1 MGNGPLKV
9 NPSPY
14 GQGPKSVHTHT
25 RNALP
30 ALYRGKQNGDVVSVR
45 AGYGYQRRFMICM
58 DKTIED
64 AVSFDELYK
73 GLKKSCRNVRWK
85 DSVTG
90 YEANGLKNTYELR
103 KSLLNGTYKIS
114 GYQHFKVHEP
124 KEREI
129 VATRIKDR
137 QFQRS
142 LCDNVLYPQVTRSF
156 IRDNCAC
163 LRGRGVDDALNRLTV
178 HLQRYFRKHRA
189 TGYVLKCDIRHYFAE
204 TPHEIAKA
212 AIRKR
217 LTDKRAAFYID
228 QIIDSFGGDHGIGL
242 GSQVS
247 QITELAVLDD
257 LDHYIKER
265 LRIKHYLR
273 YMDDFILIHHDKA
286 VLQNAL
292 KEIEKQLSA
301 LGLTLNRKT
310 QIFPLK
316 EGIVWLKWRF
326 ILTDT
331 GKVIRRIS
339 RKSVVRERRKL
350 KRMAKLVMAGRIP
363 ADAMKESFV
372 TWKAHASRGNCR
384 KIIADMNILY
394 CRLTKEILQNE
405 GKK

>member
-1 MGNGPLKV
+1 MN
-9 NPSPY
+9 
-14 GQGPKSVHTHT
+14 
-25 RNALP
+25 
-30 ALYRGKQNGDVVSVR
+30 
-45 AGYGYQRRFMICM
+45 
-58 DKTIED
+58 KTVQD
-64 AVSFDELYK
+64 AVSFGELYK

-90 YEANGLKNTYELR
+90 YEANGLKNTYLLR
-103 KSLLNGTYKIS
+103 QSLLNGSYRIS
-114 GYQHFKVHEP
+114 GYQRFRVHEP

-163 LRGRGVDDALNRLTV
+163 QRGKGVDDALDRLNV
-178 HLQRYFRKHRA
+178 HLQRYYRKHDA
-189 TGYVLKCDIRHYFAE
+189 SGWVLKCDIRHYFAE
-204 TPHEIAKA
+204 TPHDVAKA

-217 LTDKRAAFYID
+217 LTDKSAAFYTD
-228 QIIDSFGGDHGIGL
+228 QIIDSFGGNRGIGL

-273 YMDDFILIHHDKA
+273 YMDDFILIHEDRA
-286 VLQNAL
+286 VLENAL
-292 KEIEKQLSA
+292 REIRERLAA
-301 LGLTLNRKT
+301 LGLTLNNKT

-316 EGIVWLKWRF
+316 QGIVWLKWRY

-331 GKVIRRIS
+331 GKVIRRIDKRS
-339 RKSVVRERRKL
+339 IVRERRKL
-350 KRMAKLVMAGRIP
+350 VKMARLVADGRTTLHEMEI
-363 ADAMKESFV
+363 SFT
-372 TWKAHASRGNCR
+372 TWKAHAKRGNCR
-384 KIIADMNILY
+384 KIIADMETLY
-394 CRLTKEILQNE
+394 NQLTKEIRKNE
-405 GKK
+405 DQH